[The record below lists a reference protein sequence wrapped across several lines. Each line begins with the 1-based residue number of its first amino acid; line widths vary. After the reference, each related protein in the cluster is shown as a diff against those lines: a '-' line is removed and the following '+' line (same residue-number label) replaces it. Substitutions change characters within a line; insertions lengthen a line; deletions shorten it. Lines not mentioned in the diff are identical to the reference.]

1 MMRILKPTK
10 PTNQDLFSSR
20 ILYTSPPVLED
31 KNAPP
36 RGVRQTPGGGGGA
49 LPGRKGGE
57 CSVHASCTCW
67 AGG

>member
-31 KNAPP
+31 KN
-36 RGVRQTPGGGGGA
+36 VTPLVA
-49 LPGRKGGE
+49 
-57 CSVHASCTCW
+57 
-67 AGG
+67 